1 MTMILDDYGG
11 TRVFSMEDGRRF
23 VVLAEEYV
31 RNPIGIVNDTGLL
44 DIQERNW
51 VLWGDKEN
59 RNPLIRAMCGYLNAH
74 GPVLTN
80 DALPALF
87 MGTHCELFKCDGW
100 EDYDFLFDGQM
111 MCVVRKE
118 LGTAE
123 EWARYY
129 KLYKG
134 DIAWRVIDLDKRS
147 ETRSIYEETADEALS
162 SYLESGALA
171 SMDSKVRTRLGKEG
185 SNV

>member
-1 MTMILDDYGG
+1 MTVTADDYDR
-11 TRVFSMEDGRRF
+11 TKEFRTEDGRRF
-23 VVLAEEYV
+23 IVLAEEYV
-31 RNPIGIVNDTGLL
+31 RNPTNIVDDTDLL

-51 VLWGDKEN
+51 ILWGDEEN
-59 RNPLIRAMCGYLNAH
+59 RNPLIRAMCGYLKAH
-74 GPVLTN
+74 GEVLTN

-87 MGTHCELFKCDGW
+87 RGTHCELFKCDGW
-100 EDYDFLFDGQM
+100 VDYNFLFDGQM

-129 KLYKG
+129 KLYQE
-134 DIAWRVIDLDKRS
+134 DTAWRVIDLDKRS
-147 ETRSIYEETADEALS
+147 ETRSIYEETPDGALS

-171 SMDSKVRTRLGKEG
+171 SLDRKVKEILRKETI
-185 SNV
+185 